1 MNRLKQL
8 AADLMQQEQPQ
19 QPQGSWGDLTTYP
32 YGENSRST
40 SNLAEILA
48 GKEVERG
55 MFAPLV
61 EYADGRIEPG
71 LPQVLN
77 TPIQA
82 VRNMLTPGY
91 DYGNTQQAAR
101 DSFDAAG
108 LITTGGLAGAGLKP
122 AGAIGAGGGGLA
134 KGATRAVDDLGFY
147 SKLDEVLAGFGAK
160 DQVTAKAL
168 QERGVK
174 AAELEARGLSDLLA
188 QGPQSAEALKGAAG
202 EAVGLRKVDY
212 SGYETT
218 EVSYNPETFEGRR
231 TFTLR
236 NAQPGSSGPSRWQS
250 YSLDPG
256 NPTYRET
263 VLHLPKKGD
272 GDYRTGHW
280 SEPNIIAHARTSM
293 NTDAQGRKVLLVDE
307 LQSDW
312 GQSLRDSGGP
322 LDQAKIAELS
332 ERYAAESKILDKAS
346 REFDLM
352 HSSEKFEPGNYG
364 QLEQVPYYP
373 GAPAGSKLTAKAKA
387 LDDIIKEKG
396 DIVRRLEAEVNTA
409 SSAAPANPL
418 VNTSDQ
424 WQTTAMRQLIKQ
436 AVDEGAEVIAIPS
449 GKTVESFG
457 MGGKADG
464 LAYAYDK
471 MYVKNMRNILSKM
484 DKSIT
489 PERAEKLITPSKGAA
504 GDGFMLFPITDKVR
518 QAVKEGQP
526 LFTQGTPAAAAISA
540 EDKKR
545 R

>member
-48 GKEVERG
+48 GTEVERG

-147 SKLDEVLAGFGAK
+147 SKLDEVLGSFNPTN
-160 DQVTAKAL
+160 QVTAKAL

-174 AAELEARGLSDLLA
+174 AAELEARGLADLLA
-188 QGPQSAEALKGAAG
+188 QGPQSAEALRGAAADRL
-202 EAVGLRKVDY
+202 ELT
-212 SGYETT
+212 ETIKG
-218 EVSYNPETFEGRR
+218 FG
-231 TFTLR
+231 
-236 NAQPGSSGPSRWQS
+236 GSSAAKQPK
-250 YSLDPG
+250 YSLDPS

-263 VLHLPKKGD
+263 LWQLPAEGGRGFRD
-272 GDYRTGHW
+272 SFSHW
-280 SEPNIIAHARTSM
+280 SERNVIAHARTSM
-293 NTDAQGRKVLLVDE
+293 NTDVQGRKVLLVDE

-312 GQSLRDSGGP
+312 NKEIREAGLKAGQGT
-322 LDQAKIAELS
+322 DQVI
-332 ERYAAESKILDKAS
+332 
-346 REFDLM
+346 
-352 HSSEKFEPGNYG
+352 
-364 QLEQVPYYP
+364 Q
-373 GAPAGSKLTAKAKA
+373 KAKA
-387 LDDIIKEKG
+387 DLKAIGDVNPKSTVVIDAVKNLLKKEKG
-396 DIVRRLEAEVNTA
+396 FFSGLPNELKWLEKMASENYFGAIEIEKQLASRGLAGKYKELDSALADHKKRVEKERLELLI
-409 SSAAPANPL
+409 ANYRDTDAGWHPM
-418 VNTSDQ
+418 VGTSDQ
-424 WQTTAMRQLIKQ
+424 WQTTAMRRLIKQ